1 MSIEQIIADIS
12 QLPPQEQI
20 VLAQAIWNGL
30 AEDASL
36 EITPEQQAELN
47 RRWAKYEADK
57 SKAIPL
63 DEFRDQVRSAR
74 KK

>member
-1 MSIEQIIADIS
+1 MSIEQTIADIS

-57 SKAIPL
+57 SKVIPL